1 MKRGTF
7 FRFAAPSIFMMTM
20 LMVIPLIMAIWL
32 GTQFMTFTNITAP
45 QFVGLQ
51 NFIDVLSDSRFW
63 QSFRF
68 TALYAVIVVPATIL
82 VGFTVAMLLD
92 QVSRFTRGIYMSI
105 FLLPFIIVPIV
116 GTLMFKQLFEPS
128 GLFTYLYQVM
138 AALNT
143 ESADLDTK
151 VRYSEETVKTL
162 IILYGIWYVAPFAF
176 VVYFAGLQT
185 LSKDQIEAASID
197 GATRWQKIRHIVIPH
212 LSSLTI
218 LILLFSIMDT
228 YRVFDSVFVLSEMNP
243 IYKADTVMTYTF
255 QTAITVQRLGK
266 ANAMAILTVV
276 GIMVALIPNLI
287 QAYRQQIEE
296 R

>member
-1 MKRGTF
+1 
-7 FRFAAPSIFMMTM
+7 
-20 LMVIPLIMAIWL
+20 
-32 GTQFMTFTNITAP
+32 
-45 QFVGLQ
+45 
-51 NFIDVLSDSRFW
+51 
-63 QSFRF
+63 
-68 TALYAVIVVPATIL
+68 
-82 VGFTVAMLLD
+82 
-92 QVSRFTRGIYMSI
+92 
-105 FLLPFIIVPIV
+105 LLPFIIVPIV

-128 GLFTYLYQVM
+128 GLFTYLYQE
-138 AALNT
+138 L
-143 ESADLDTK
+143 LDTK
-151 VRYSEETVKTL
+151 FRYTEASVKTL
-162 IILYGIWYVAPFAF
+162 IVLYGIWYVTPFSF

-197 GATRWQKIRHIVIPH
+197 GATRWQKIQHIVVPH
-212 LSSLTI
+212 LQSLTI

-228 YRVFDSVFVLSEMNP
+228 YRVFDSVFVLSELNP

-276 GIMVALIPNLI
+276 GIMIVLIPNLI

>member
-1 MKRGTF
+1 MKRDTF
-7 FRFAAPSIFMMTM
+7 FKFASPSILLMTL
-20 LMVIPLIMAIWL
+20 LMVVPLFMAIWL
-32 GTQFMTFTNITAP
+32 GTQFMTFTNINEP

-92 QVSRFTRGIYMSI
+92 QVSSLTRGIYMSI

-128 GLFTYLYQVM
+128 GLLTYIYQTI
-138 AALNT
+138 LETRFRYT
-143 ESADLDTK
+143 EG
-151 VRYSEETVKTL
+151 TVKTL
-162 IILYGIWYVAPFAF
+162 IIIYGIWYVAPFAF

-185 LSKDQIEAASID
+185 LSQDQVEAASID
-197 GATRWQKIRHIVIPH
+197 GATRWQKIRHIVVPH

-218 LILLFSIMDT
+218 LILLLCIIGSMADNGDILNVTYMHCIMCAN
-228 YRVFDSVFVLSEMNP
+228 YSNLS
-243 IYKADTVMTYTF
+243 
-255 QTAITVQRLGK
+255 TAS
-266 ANAMAILTVV
+266 
-276 GIMVALIPNLI
+276 
-287 QAYRQQIEE
+287 
-296 R
+296 